1 MNPVAR
7 SIAGIGPVGCGFTM
21 CEGLNIIRQFCLRGL
36 VQRCADINR
45 LRVNVSPHSWQPFPD
60 FSDEPDRPNGICSA
74 KTLRMTGAQR
84 ADAVLI
90 LFVVWEPRPVT
101 AALLFKS
108 RWVLVCLAVTS
119 VLAPDWDALAQSAG
133 PKVMSIEV
141 RGNKRIELPAITGRL
156 TLKVGDPYTPEHVRG
171 QVKILYDTG
180 FFEDVQV
187 ETEAVNGGTA
197 IVFVVREK
205 PFITEIVYDGNEN
218 LSDDKLKEKT
228 TIKSQSFLDQQ
239 QAKESA
245 EKIRLAYQEDGYFN
259 AQVIPVVQT
268 LDEDRKRLTFF
279 IKEGEKARIKTVNFE
294 GLRAATKEELFRVMA
309 TREWI
314 PWYGLLTQLKLPS
327 FLSDAGILKR
337 EELAND
343 VERIK
348 EILLNRGYLNV
359 QVSLPAVEL
368 TEDKKWFIVT
378 FTVSEGEPFTVSE
391 VGFRGH
397 TVFEEAEL
405 REGMKIKEGEIFQR
419 AKIRDEITRLT
430 DMYGAK
436 GYAFAD
442 VVPNVIPHNEE
453 RTASIILNIKEG
465 EMMRIRQINI
475 TGNDK
480 TRDNVIRR
488 EIRVDE
494 QDVIDTPSLKRSFQR
509 LNNLNFFETVEIL
522 PQQVEPD
529 KVDLNVRVKEKPTGQ
544 FSIGGG
550 FSTLDKLVAIA
561 DITEGNLGGNG
572 YLGRI
577 RGQLG
582 QQRSLGLITFRN
594 PYLNDSLTSLQLD
607 IYRTITNF
615 ISYFEEKSGAS
626 VTFGRWLSEYVTGS
640 VSLFAEQLRFA
651 DPQAGICPDLIP
663 LVCRQLGN
671 QTTTGFRTT
680 LFRDTR
686 DYFLDPRT
694 GWRIGGGFDL
704 GTPYLGGSNNF
715 AKYYFDAIKYT
726 PLPFDTR
733 FSIRARY
740 GAVEPLGDRQVPLT
754 ERFFVGGINTMRG
767 FVFGRAGPVTPL
779 GSTLGAAKELIFNND
794 FIFTISSDAKLN
806 GVLFFDYGKGFDD
819 NESVSFNLRKAAGFE
834 ARWISPFGPLR
845 VAYGI
850 NLAPSK
856 DPNLPGERKGVFEFT
871 IGSLF

>member
-1 MNPVAR
+1 VSR
-7 SIAGIGPVGCGFTM
+7 
-21 CEGLNIIRQFCLRGL
+21 RG
-36 VQRCADINR
+36 QG
-45 LRVNVSPHSWQPFPD
+45 
-60 FSDEPDRPNGICSA
+60 SDLSTVLPDR
-74 KTLRMTGAQR
+74 TGR
-84 ADAVLI
+84 
-90 LFVVWEPRPVT
+90 VVWILARIFIVT
-101 AALLFKS
+101 GEQFGTALIIFSCVWDPSSVNDTFLHWP
-108 RWVLVCLAVTS
+108 RWVGVFLLTVYTLMCTWS
-119 VLAPDWDALAQSAG
+119 VLADTGMAGGAQV
-133 PKVMSIEV
+133 KSIEI
-141 RGNKRIELPAITGRL
+141 RGNKRIELAAIAGRL
-156 TLKVGDPYTPEHVRG
+156 TLKVEDPYTPEHVRG

-187 ETEAVNGGTA
+187 ETDTVPGG
-197 IVFVVREK
+197 ISVVFLVREK

-228 TIKSQSFLDQQ
+228 TIKSQAFLDQQ

-245 EKIRLAYQEDGYFN
+245 EKIRLAYQEDGYYS

-279 IKEGEKARIKTVNFE
+279 VKEGEKAQVKTVVFD
-294 GLRAATKEELFRVMA
+294 GLRAATKDEMFKVVA
-309 TREWI
+309 TREWV
-314 PWYGLLTQLKLPS
+314 PWYGLITKLKLPS
-327 FLSDAGILKR
+327 LLSDAGILKR

-348 EILLNRGYLNV
+348 EVLLNKGYLNV
-359 QVSLPAVEL
+359 QVSLPTVEL
-368 TEDKKWFIVT
+368 TDDKKWFIVT
-378 FTVSEGEPFTVSE
+378 YNVAEGEPFTVAE
-391 VGFRGH
+391 VGFRGY
-397 TVFEEAEL
+397 TVFEETEL

-430 DMYGAK
+430 DMYGSK
-436 GYAFAD
+436 GYAFAE
-442 VVPNVIPHNEE
+442 VVPNVSPNNEA
-453 RTASIILNIKEG
+453 RTATIILNIREG

-475 TGNDK
+475 HGNDK
-480 TRDNVIRR
+480 TRDNVVRR

-522 PQQVEPD
+522 PAQVEAD

-607 IYRTITNF
+607 VYRSITNY

-626 VTFGRWLSEYVTGS
+626 VSFGRWLSEYVTGS
-640 VSLFAEQLRFA
+640 VSLFAEQLNFS
-651 DPQAGICPDLIP
+651 DPQPGICPDLIP

-671 QTTTGFRTT
+671 QTSTGFRTT

-694 GWRIGGGFDL
+694 GWRIGGGFDVA
-704 GTPYLGGSNNF
+704 TPYLGGSNNF
-715 AKYYFDAIKYT
+715 VKYYVDVIKYT

-733 FSIRARY
+733 VSVRARY
-740 GAVEPLGDRQVPLT
+740 GAVEALGDKQVPLT

-767 FVFGRAGPVTPL
+767 FVFGRAGPVVPTFY
-779 GSTLGAAKELIFNND
+779 STLGAAKELIFNND

-806 GVLFFDYGKGFDD
+806 GVIFFDYGKGFDD
-819 NESVSFNLRKAAGFE
+819 NEPVSLSGLRKSIGLE
-834 ARWISPFGPLR
+834 GRWISPFGPLR
-845 VAYGI
+845 AAYGI
-850 NLAPSK
+850 NLSPR
-856 DPNLPGERKGVFEFT
+856 PGERAGVFEFT

>member
-1 MNPVAR
+1 MLLSGYGKLQWCVVMLTLLVSGLAVEEAVAQ
-7 SIAGIGPVGCGFTM
+7 IAGLTVK
-21 CEGLNIIRQFCLRGL
+21 
-36 VQRCADINR
+36 A
-45 LRVNVSPHSWQPFPD
+45 
-60 FSDEPDRPNGICSA
+60 
-74 KTLRMTGAQR
+74 
-84 ADAVLI
+84 
-90 LFVVWEPRPVT
+90 
-101 AALLFKS
+101 
-108 RWVLVCLAVTS
+108 
-119 VLAPDWDALAQSAG
+119 
-133 PKVMSIEV
+133 IEI
-141 RGNKRIELPAITGRL
+141 RGNKRIELPAIAGRL
-156 TLKVGDPYTPEHVRG
+156 TLKVGDPYTPETVRG
-171 QVKILYDTG
+171 QVKILYDSG

-187 ETEAVNGGTA
+187 ETDSSDGGTS
-197 IVFVVREK
+197 VTFVVREK

-228 TIKSQSFLDQQ
+228 TIKSQSYLDQQ

-245 EKIRLAYQEDGYFN
+245 EKIRLAYQEEGYYN

-279 IKEGEKARIKTVNFE
+279 VKEGDKARVKTVIFE
-294 GLRAATKEELFRVMA
+294 GMRAATKEEVFKVTA
-309 TREWI
+309 IREWI
-314 PWYGLLTQLKLPS
+314 PWYGLITQLKLPS
-327 FLSDAGILKR
+327 FVSDAGILKH

-348 EILLNRGYLNV
+348 EILLNKGYLNA
-359 QVSLPAVEL
+359 QVGLPTVEL

-378 FTVSEGEPFTVSE
+378 YNVSEGEPFTVAE
-391 VGFRGH
+391 VGFRGY
-397 TVFEEAEL
+397 TVFEESEL
-405 REGMKIKEGEIFQR
+405 REKLKIKEGEIFQR

-430 DMYGAK
+430 DMYGSK

-442 VVPNVIPHNEE
+442 VVPNVNPNNEE
-453 RTASIILNIKEG
+453 RTASIILSIKEG

-475 TGNDK
+475 NGNDK

-522 PQQVEPD
+522 PGQVGAD

-561 DITEGNLGGNG
+561 DITEGNLGGHG
-572 YLGRI
+572 YMGRI

-594 PYLNDSLTSLQLD
+594 PYLNDSLTSVQLD
-607 IYRTITNF
+607 IYRSLTNY
-615 ISYFEEKSGAS
+615 ISYFEAKSGAS

-640 VSLFAEQLRFA
+640 VSLVAEQLNFK
-651 DPQAGICPDLIP
+651 DPQVGLCPNLLPLICS
-663 LVCRQLGN
+663 QLGN

-686 DYFLDPRT
+686 DYYLDPRT
-694 GWRIGGGFDL
+694 GWRLGGGLDY
-704 GTPYLGGSNNF
+704 GTPALGGSNNF
-715 AKYYFDAIKYT
+715 VKYYFDMSKYT

-733 FSIRARY
+733 FSVRARF
-740 GAVEPLGDRQVPLT
+740 GAVEGLSGKPIPLT

-767 FVFGRAGPVTPL
+767 FVFGKAGPVVPNLYTII
-779 GSTLGAAKELIFNND
+779 GASKQLIFNFD
-794 FIFTISSDAKLN
+794 YIFTISADAKLN
-806 GVLFFDYGKGFDD
+806 GVLFFDYGRGFDD
-819 NESVSFNLRKAAGFE
+819 NESFSLNLRKAAGIE
-834 ARWISPFGPLR
+834 GRWISPFGPLR

-850 NLAPSK
+850 NLSPR
-856 DPNLPGERKGVFEFT
+856 PGERTGVFEFT

>member
-1 MNPVAR
+1 MTSAQALWEFRIGSQNIVAVYTIMVGG
-7 SIAGIGPVGCGFTM
+7 SGFVLLSGYGKFQWCVVILGLILSCLVVGEAVAQIAGIKV
-21 CEGLNIIRQFCLRGL
+21 
-36 VQRCADINR
+36 
-45 LRVNVSPHSWQPFPD
+45 
-60 FSDEPDRPNGICSA
+60 
-74 KTLRMTGAQR
+74 KT
-84 ADAVLI
+84 
-90 LFVVWEPRPVT
+90 
-101 AALLFKS
+101 
-108 RWVLVCLAVTS
+108 
-119 VLAPDWDALAQSAG
+119 
-133 PKVMSIEV
+133 IEI
-141 RGNKRIELPAITGRL
+141 RGNKRIELPAIAGRL
-156 TLKVGDPYTPEHVRG
+156 TLKIGDPYQPETVRG

-187 ETEAVNGGTA
+187 ETEAGEGGTA
-197 IVFVVREK
+197 VVFVVREK
-205 PFITEIVYDGNEN
+205 PFITEIVYDGNES

-239 QAKESA
+239 QAKESS
-245 EKIRLAYQEDGYFN
+245 EKIRLAYQEDGYYN

-279 IKEGEKARIKTVNFE
+279 VKEGDKARVKAVVFE
-294 GLRAATKEELFRVMA
+294 GMRAATKEEAFKVTA

-314 PWYGLLTQLKLPS
+314 PWYGLFTQLKLPS
-327 FLSDAGILKR
+327 FLSDAGILKHD
-337 EELAND
+337 ELAND
-343 VERIK
+343 VERVK
-348 EILLNRGYLNV
+348 EILLNKGYLNV
-359 QVSLPAVEL
+359 QVGLPTVEL
-368 TEDKKWFIVT
+368 TEDKKWFIIT
-378 FTVSEGEPFTVSE
+378 YSVSEGEPFTVAE
-391 VGFRGH
+391 VGFRGY

-405 REGMKIKEGEIFQR
+405 RDKLKIKDGEIFQR

-430 DMYGAK
+430 DMYGSK

-442 VVPNVIPHNEE
+442 VVPNVNPNNEE
-453 RTASIILNIKEG
+453 RTASIILSIKEG

-475 TGNDK
+475 NGNDK

-522 PQQVEPD
+522 PAQVDAD

-572 YLGRI
+572 YMGRI

-594 PYLNDSLTSLQLD
+594 PYLNDGLTSLQLD
-607 IYRTITNF
+607 VYRSMTNY

-640 VSLFAEQLRFA
+640 ISLVAEQLNFS
-651 DPQAGICPDLIP
+651 DPQEGLCPDLLP
-663 LVCRQLGN
+663 LICRQLGN

-680 LFRDTR
+680 MFRDTR
-686 DYFLDPRT
+686 DYYLDPRT
-694 GWRIGGGFDL
+694 GWRIGGGLDY
-704 GTPYLGGSNNF
+704 GTPMLGGSNNF
-715 AKYYFDAIKYT
+715 VKYYLDMSKYT

-733 FSIRARY
+733 FAVRARF
-740 GAVEPLGDRQVPLT
+740 GAIEGIGGKPIPLT

-767 FVFGRAGPVTPL
+767 FVFGTAGPVVPNIF
-779 GSTLGAAKELIFNND
+779 SIVGAAKELIFNVD
-794 FIFTISSDAKLN
+794 YIFTISSDAKLN
-806 GVLFFDYGKGFDD
+806 GVIFFDYGKGFDD
-819 NESVSFNLRKAAGFE
+819 NEKFSLNLRKAAGIE
-834 ARWISPFGPLR
+834 GRWISPFGPLR
-845 VAYGI
+845 VAYGL
-850 NLAPSK
+850 NL
-856 DPNLPGERKGVFEFT
+856 DPRRGERQGVFEFT